1 MGEKTSNNSVLLAG
15 KLLLGL
21 GLMAVVI
28 MLIASGDEAVTGT
41 MSAPSTEAAELSEA
55 RTVSVDDR
63 TVFEKATDAG
73 ATLAAETAVDP
84 LEVRAEPNAAAEVL
98 ETFPQYDDLGS
109 MTTFRTFEETTD
121 AEGLI
126 WYRVQLPVRP
136 NGTFGWVEAGK
147 VRAFEIPYR
156 VEIDISDF
164 QLNVLE
170 YGKPFKSYPI
180 GLGKA
185 ETPTPLGEYYV
196 VIKMLSEDPEG
207 VYGAMAMGISAFSE
221 ELTDWPGGGQVGIHG
236 TNDPEGSIGKRVSH
250 GCIRLRD
257 ADIMQLT
264 NYAPLGTPV
273 LIRE

>member
-1 MGEKTSNNSVLLAG
+1 MGEKTSNNALLLAG

-41 MSAPSTEAAELSEA
+41 MSAPSTEAAAVSEA
-55 RTVSVDDR
+55 PTVSLDDR

-73 ATLAAETAVDP
+73 ATLAAEASVDP

-98 ETFPQYDDLGS
+98 QTFPQYDDLGS
-109 MTTFRTFEETTD
+109 KTTFRTFEETTD

-136 NGTFGWVEAGK
+136 NGSFGWVEASQ
-147 VRAFEIPYR
+147 VSAFEIPYR

-164 QLNVLE
+164 QLNLLE

-221 ELTDWPGGGQVGIHG
+221 QLTDWPGGGQVGIHG

-257 ADIMQLT
+257 ADIMELT
-264 NYAPLGTPV
+264 NFAPLGTPV